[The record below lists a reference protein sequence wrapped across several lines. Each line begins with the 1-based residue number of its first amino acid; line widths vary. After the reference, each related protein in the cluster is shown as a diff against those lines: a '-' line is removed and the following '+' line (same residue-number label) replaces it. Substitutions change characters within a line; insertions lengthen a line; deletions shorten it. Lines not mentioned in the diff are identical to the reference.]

1 MNIFRNTGLRVLIAA
16 FTFCLFLTA
25 ASALQ
30 AAEYTSVKKNGV
42 NVRSGPS
49 TGDEVRWEVFKGF
62 PLEILKHENG
72 WANCRDFEG
81 DSGWIHSDLLTDK
94 KTVIVKKKK
103 INLRNVPN
111 TGNDSRIIAVV
122 KYSVVFEAIDKEG
135 EWLKVRH
142 SDSTEGW
149 IHKDLIWPSDPLD

>member
-1 MNIFRNTGLRVLIAA
+1 MKSLHNTGLRALIAG

-30 AAEYTSVKKNGV
+30 AAEYGSVKKNGV
-42 NVRSGPS
+42 NVRSGP
-49 TGDEVRWEVFKGF
+49 TTENEVRWEVFKGF
-62 PLEILKHENG
+62 PLEILKRENG

-81 DSGWIHSDLLTDK
+81 DSGWIHGDLLTDK

-103 INLRNVPN
+103 VNLRNAPN
-111 TGNDSRIIAVV
+111 TGKNSKIIAVV
-122 KYSVVFEAIDKEG
+122 KYSVVFDAISKEG

-142 SDSTEGW
+142 ADSTEGW
-149 IHKDLIWPSDPLD
+149 VHKDLIWPSAPLD

>member
-1 MNIFRNTGLRVLIAA
+1 MNSFRNTGLRALIAT

-25 ASALQ
+25 ASTLQ
-30 AAEYTSVKKNGV
+30 AAEYASVKSNGV

-49 TGDEVRWEVFKGF
+49 TDKDVRWEVFKGF
-62 PLEILKHENG
+62 PMEILERENG
-72 WANCRDFEG
+72 WVKCRDFEG
-81 DSGWIHSDLLTDK
+81 DSGWIHSDLLSDN

-111 TGNDSRIIAVV
+111 TGKDSKILAVV
-122 KYSVVFEAIDKEG
+122 KYGVVFKAISKDG

-149 IHKDLIWPSDPLD
+149 IHQKLIWPSDPLD